1 MNRIMAHTLTGSTPE
16 ASHTSTPLIKSPP
29 KPSSTKN
36 VKGEIWYSNASFF
49 IGTHILAIYGILQ
62 LSPWSTLDMRTFWL
76 CIASWQ
82 TATFGITVGYHRLW
96 SHRSFTASLPLR
108 AVLAGMGCMGF
119 QGSIKWWVLRHR
131 LHHRFTD
138 TDSDPY
144 NAKEGLFHSHVGWI
158 FRKPNYP
165 RMGLI
170 DKKDLEIDPVV
181 RFQHKHYVP
190 LTLFLGIVL
199 PTLIGATYGDA
210 MGGFVWGGIVSTV
223 FIWHFT
229 FFINSLAHYVGEQA
243 YSEDLSARGNFI
255 LAVFTGGEAN
265 HNYHHAFP
273 KDYRNGPRTFDWDP
287 TKWIIYGLH
296 NYTNLVPKV
305 HQTPQSE
312 ILKAQAHVLASQS
325 AAAKSKEIDST
336 SSFAKWSSYA
346 SDGGSASSVFSAASS
361 STGASSDEEDS
372 VLDSSSNLRSHMKQR
387 KVSGVPTWSRATLQS
402 KLGEM
407 EKMAMSGT
415 TKESRKR
422 PIVLLIDGYAL
433 DCTNYGQDH
442 PGGLAYLK
450 EYQLSSNVL
459 SLKDASEVF
468 NGGLND
474 HGWSAREKMSSLKIA
489 RIID

>member
-1 MNRIMAHTLTGSTPE
+1 MLQELAPQSSITIAPSAESSATTRAQ
-16 ASHTSTPLIKSPP
+16 A
-29 KPSSTKN
+29 KP
-36 VKGEIWYSNASFF
+36 KGEIWWSNASFF
-49 IGTHILAIYGILQ
+49 IGTHLLAIYGVWQ
-62 LSPWSTLDMRTFWL
+62 LSPWATLDMRTFWL

-170 DKKDLEIDPVV
+170 DKKDLDIDPVV

-199 PTLIGATYGDA
+199 PTLIGASYGDT
-210 MGGFVWGGIVSTV
+210 MGGFIWGGIVSTV

-305 HQTPQSE
+305 HQTPNSE
-312 ILKAQAHVLASQS
+312 ILKAQAHVLASRS
-325 AAAKSKEIDST
+325 AAAKSTEVDST

-346 SDGGSASSVFSAASS
+346 SDAGSASSVFSVASS
-361 STGASSDEEDS
+361 SAESSSDEEGS
-372 VLDSSSNLRSHMKQR
+372 MLAHSNSNPRSHLKQR
-387 KVSGVPTWSRATLQS
+387 KVAGLPTWSHSTLQA
-402 KLGEM
+402 KLGMM
-407 EKMAMSGT
+407 ETLAVQGT

-422 PIVLLIDGYAL
+422 PIVLVIDGYAL
-433 DCTNYGQDH
+433 DCTNYAREH

-450 EYQLSSNVL
+450 QYAVSSKLGPV
-459 SLKDASEVF
+459 KDASQVF

-474 HGWSAREKMSSLKIA
+474 HGWSARQIMDSLKIS
-489 RIID
+489 RVVD